1 MIRLLFVSLLAV
13 AGSALAAENAPA
25 IAGLTYSGDQTAVE
39 ALDQRISA
47 AGQDKAKLGA
57 LEQELLGLLRRND
70 LTFTARQ
77 TVAQRLGSVLA
88 IGGAAAEASA
98 YKPLAAMLLDER
110 ESELARLALDPARGD
125 VFDRILAE
133 AAGKTSG
140 RTRLGILDTLGRH
153 RAGAGVPVAV
163 GLLKDAD
170 PATAAAAARA
180 LGEIADAAA
189 VAALQARPEPTNAA
203 IGAAKLVAASRT
215 SRAAASA
222 YGKSPRR

>member
-13 AGSALAAENAPA
+13 AASALAAENAPV

-77 TVAQRLGSVLA
+77 TVAQRLGWVLA
-88 IGGAAAEASA
+88 IGGAAADASA

-153 RAGAGVPVAV
+153 REIG
-163 GLLKDAD
+163 
-170 PATAAAAARA
+170 RA
-180 LGEIADAAA
+180 H
-189 VAALQARPEPTNAA
+189 V
-203 IGAAKLVAASRT
+203 
-215 SRAAASA
+215 
-222 YGKSPRR
+222 